1 MESLNRV
8 SPCWSLRLERVQHV
22 ELQPLQPWLRRLR
35 ASEMQGSADEV
46 DERELHVAVELIENA
61 RAMLRY
67 VAPLS
72 QFAVIEVR

>member
-1 MESLNRV
+1 MLV
-8 SPCWSLRLERVQHV
+8 SPFRTSTARRTAAAAAMV
-22 ELQPLQPWLRRLR
+22 RRLR